1 MPIVKT
7 PGLFCRLLC
16 CYFSAYLALPY
27 GVLAQTPFY
36 LTPPSFPSTN
46 TVRVTV
52 ADTPTNVAVTVYST
66 PLLSSNPAWTAVT
79 TGAVGQTVFDLAR
92 TTNASSFYRASHEAP
107 GQTLTV
113 ATPGLTPGGG
123 SYPLPTNVVITCAT
137 EGAAIFFTTNGA
149 TPTTADTYL
158 ANGDSV
164 SLTCSVTLKARAF
177 KSGFTDS
184 DVASATYT
192 INCPPV

>member
-1 MPIVKT
+1 MKALSLPS
-7 PGLFCRLLC
+7 RLLC
-16 CYFSAYLALPY
+16 AYFSVYLALPY

-36 LTPPSFPSTN
+36 LTPPSFPATN
-46 TVRVTV
+46 AVRVTV

-66 PLLSSNPAWTAVT
+66 PLLSTNTAWTAVT

-92 TTNASSFYRASHEAP
+92 TTNASSFYRASHEPP

-158 ANGDSV
+158 ANGGGV